1 MQCKG
6 RKKKRQKHLA
16 LDTFLCA
23 HPRGVS
29 AYDFFF
35 THCTV
40 RWRTIYREACCN
52 GGVDCEWGPL
62 EELLFTVPYDIF
74 HSALWACLAGW
85 AGWGQERKKKKETTM
100 IIIINFL
107 THQPPGSLLS
117 PHLFVAGTVPCS

>member
-29 AYDFFF
+29 AYDYYFF

-40 RWRTIYREACCN
+40 RWRTIYREACCACN
-52 GGVDCEWGPL
+52 GGGDCEWGPL

-85 AGWGQERKKKKETTM
+85 LAEDKKERKKKETTSR
-100 IIIINFL
+100 IIIINF
-107 THQPPGSLLS
+107 
-117 PHLFVAGTVPCS
+117 